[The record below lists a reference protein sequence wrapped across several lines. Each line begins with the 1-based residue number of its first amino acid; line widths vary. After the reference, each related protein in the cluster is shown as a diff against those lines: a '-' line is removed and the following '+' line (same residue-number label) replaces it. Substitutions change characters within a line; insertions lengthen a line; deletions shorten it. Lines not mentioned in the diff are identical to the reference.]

1 MWLLISIP
9 QNDEDSAKV
18 APDPSKTS
26 ACDPT
31 LFTVRYNPAKIT
43 MVIKYAMNIPNINM
57 HVGVWESVSGTNE
70 CGKNL
75 AMVDIDRST
84 SA

>member
-18 APDPSKTS
+18 APDPSNTS

-70 CGKNL
+70 SGENL